1 MKILV
6 QFKTLVN
13 VVWGTPVDGR
23 EAFAFMRGFP
33 ATFLLTQRRA
43 IVVAEFMEKQGW
55 LKKKRLHALCFE
67 AALQHVKEF
76 TFHVVPARKVATAFI
91 SFHPHGQLGEGT
103 VIQFLK
109 MNPQVWSAIDE
120 HLRGLDVKSPLTD
133 SGIVHVDS
141 LLPRGWLKARH
152 GLETK

>member
-6 QFKTLVN
+6 QFKSLVN
-13 VVWGTPVDGR
+13 VVWGTPVNGR

-33 ATFLLTQRRA
+33 ATFLLTKRRA

-76 TFHVVPARKVATAFI
+76 TFHVVPARKVSTALI
-91 SFHPHGQLGEGT
+91 SFHPHGQLGEGA
-103 VIQFLK
+103 VIHFVK
-109 MNPQVWSAIDE
+109 MDPRIWQAIE
-120 HLRGLDVKSPLTD
+120 GHLRGLQVKNPLDD

-141 LLPRGWLKARH
+141 YLPRGWLKARH
-152 GLETK
+152 GLDTS

>member
-6 QFKTLVN
+6 QFKTMLN
-13 VVWGTPVDGR
+13 VVWGTSVNGR

-33 ATFLLTQRRA
+33 GTFLLTQRRA

-67 AALQHVKEF
+67 AALHHVKEF
-76 TFHVVPARKVATAFI
+76 KFHVVPARKMATAFI
-91 SFHPHGQLGEGT
+91 SFDPHGQLGEGA

-109 MNPQVWSAIDE
+109 MTPDIWTAIDE
-120 HLRGLDVKSPLTD
+120 HLRGLDVKNPLDD
-133 SGIVHVDS
+133 SGIVHVDT

-152 GLETK
+152 GLDTK